1 MATKRYDEI
10 ISKMQNKYGGKKEEE
25 KSSST
30 TQQVSNQNQ
39 GNSTKTK
46 SQKIVDNANARI
58 SKMQAKYNP
67 SSQVNESYIRSFM
80 DDVKRFTESSQK
92 SYDSM
97 GYLTASSDYDSRK
110 KIADNLTERSR
121 FISKY
126 LDEHKDSLDEDTYSS
141 FKSYLKD
148 FDMASTQSM
157 YAMYQK
163 KDYFSQWE
171 TFDDYNKYVA
181 YQKDY
186 DEKSQYDLDAG
197 QKEIEALEAEL
208 QKLKKTDSAPG
219 TYVNGRPYAASQ
231 QANPTPSPYLTGNT
245 TVNSRPYAA
254 GQQAQNEVSPTAE
267 RERELE
273 KLISQKKKYLNQAK
287 HIQEGI
293 TLSGVVDNTDF
304 KASSG
309 YVSTY
314 DDSRWAKLTGKEYD
328 ETYEYINNQNGIR
341 DEIEQK
347 HRNYGA
353 DNPFDDGESR
363 FKEKGYDLLNEN
375 EIAIYNYYYAKEG
388 KEKAQEYLDN
398 IQETLNGR
406 KAAGIYEPLE
416 GKTAQ
421 ELIFGIV
428 AGLDQFES
436 GMKNLFNTED
446 DYIAQTAY
454 QIASGMVRE
463 DLADD
468 GFNFWYNF
476 KDKEWQGSVFGNSVG
491 QVAYDAITTSAN
503 MAPSILVGSV
513 LGSGFGSA
521 MMGMSAAGGAYQQ
534 ALNEGYD
541 KNQARGYSILVGA
554 SEVVMEKVLGGI
566 SAYGGN
572 ALGKTLTKNVA
583 NADTA
588 LKMIAKRLGGSMI
601 SEFSEEYLQEVLDP
615 VFQNIALGTDH
626 DVKLISAEA
635 IYSGIL
641 GALTAGIM
649 EGPTTIY
656 GEVKNYST
664 GKQLKAADISAA
676 RLAEIGKTFSAD
688 SVAYQLAGKVDENT
702 GAYALGR
709 LFNEIGATL
718 TEQNKADITKAL
730 VEKNMGEITAKKN
743 AEVLAYVVEGGQLT
757 DRDAAIIE
765 ANTALAEVAR
775 TVLIDANSTVNQRT
789 KGYNEALMALAKEK
803 ASPKTA
809 QTKAAEAGKENAP
822 ASDKVDTQKENGSE
836 GSSEVDTS
844 PSQVS
849 SITSIKNRMATIK
862 LEDGSE
868 VSVKDADLS
877 PEDGVRIETI
887 AKIDGISAADANAVL
902 GVLRVSTGASAQMDS
917 LGASEAYR
925 YGRYGLSKE
934 YMAEHGVFVNSLT
947 EAQRDTI
954 YEIGQRA
961 RQQQV
966 ASKQTEIEKSVQ
978 EAKAALENEPAEVSE
993 SRSYRAT
1000 LEDGISVLSL
1010 NESQK
1015 ASYKL
1020 ADQIAEAAKVNIRVY
1035 VSKTGEHGYYN
1046 PDTDEIYLNL
1056 NATNK
1061 SRKSMMAFTLG
1072 HELVHRAKKGSPAKY
1087 EAFANF
1093 LVEQYGKQGSSVEA
1107 MIAEELAAAKEFGI
1121 EMSYDK
1127 AFEEVVCN
1135 ACQRMLLDTDAGQKL
1150 AAFGAQNKQN
1160 KNFLDDVKRWI
1171 TEFMDK
1177 LRSIFAG
1184 VDPDS
1189 MAAKEFA
1196 KFDESVKQILADMY
1210 VDMTIDAGENLS
1222 VIQNAFG
1229 KDTQVHANENGEFT
1243 MANSEDGSKK
1253 VFNLVTWNNGGRET
1267 LEATL
1272 LREGYTEDEVNAALT
1287 IMDEKQRLVESIA
1300 NEVDGNGKMAFP
1312 EQGRINEA
1320 TLTTDLKDGHSVL
1333 SALVSNGDYPV
1344 NIDLLMVCK
1353 KRKAYQRVINRLCE
1367 TGLIQQATVDAL
1379 AIAEINKILGKYGFE
1394 TACLGCFVESR
1405 RLRIQEWA
1413 QTIVKEWNSEVK
1425 KRNPNAKAFGFGK
1438 GEATLTPD
1446 EVMKII
1452 GELESGGPK
1461 NDKGNL
1467 NLGQGSAVKRM
1478 GVLLD
1483 KVPSL
1488 QRTLSIED
1496 LITPDGLT
1504 SLRSFDSNL
1513 FSMVKSRYGSNS
1525 PKFVQEF
1532 NPYNHELA
1540 KYGKVPTQYE
1550 SLREYLYAIGGAR
1563 MQSFSDFIIENWF
1576 DYCQIVA
1583 DLAARKL
1590 PMHTYTK
1597 EIALAKLFGLTGIKI
1612 NMSLIPDVDRSLG
1625 KEFAG
1630 LTRNSKGELELIW
1643 ADKDRFK
1650 ATGGKS
1656 YMQSINF
1663 ADAIALQNDPR
1674 YSANV
1679 GTIAVGISDKHIE
1692 VMLDDARIRM
1702 IIPYH
1707 SSGMNPIFADLMGTS
1722 YYKDYTN
1729 FQNTTIKQLYNSKG
1743 QPVTLKLEKA
1753 QADNLTSGFQF
1764 NEVLQDLGDARAA
1777 AEAYKEWCADASK
1790 HTITIKGETYTA
1802 ELTPKFNDF
1811 SGHQNYYK
1819 LLEDFNTYD
1828 CITEEAARQGDVQQN
1843 YPEDFD
1849 KILKAELKAQEG
1861 HRQKQETNQAF
1872 DKAMGEIESY
1882 LKDHSKADTIYY
1894 AQQHGIKLSKKDSK
1908 LDTAEKAKLKKL
1920 QEEGA
1925 SFSLP
1930 RSEPAPTF
1938 YSHMA
1943 RVVDGVKQEKLGAAS
1958 VVSML
1963 RGRGVKAEEIKWSGI
1978 ETFLEGKKSVTKAEL
1993 QKFIAGSMLQIEE
2006 DTLNDKEIPY
2016 SQEHMD
2022 QIAKYEAERD
2032 TIAENLKSEWK
2043 RIVGTDIPIRNFG
2056 AGLESAVVNNLLL
2069 ANSEIKGN
2077 TEAGFKYKAAKA
2089 ALQRCIENSDDYYG
2103 FDNERQAFREAVRN
2117 PKDFMKSYEL
2127 TAFEK
2132 GVFRDFVKAK
2142 EEYNK
2147 VEGISTQ
2154 DQRALIAIAASAD
2167 RFNNRIVQVKTEH
2180 RTEAAKY
2187 LSKYRSYTIKG
2198 GTNYRELLF
2207 RMPGST
2213 YSNGAM
2219 NVHWERSG
2227 VLAHARMQDLNT
2239 FLGKML
2245 FIEEI
2250 QSDWHNEGYKSG
2262 YKTKEDEVKAE
2273 KKIQALEGKKA
2284 KLFDEI
2290 ETLDNAYDSFLNEYW
2305 ASDMTEAEYDRYV
2318 RSHTARINELRSEE
2332 RAIDREIN
2340 KLIDNITQ
2348 AVPDA
2353 PFRDTYHEYVLKRLI
2368 RIAAEQDYDS
2378 IGWTPAQIQVERW
2391 SEEFAEGYRIEYDQD
2406 IPKFLNKYGKKWGT
2420 KVGKTVLDSGTE
2432 IWSMAIT
2439 DEMKESVLT
2448 EGQPLYSLPRARN
2461 FSYQELTAKPDLQG
2475 KVIDSSQQVKMTAT
2489 GLVDEE
2495 WLVELIKD
2503 KCDSVRTKSPEP
2515 KYYVN
2520 VPDIERNVEITK
2532 KGIHHALI
2540 RNKLNPNGK
2549 VPDAVLVNA
2558 RAMINLPEILA
2569 NSIEVNRSQRG
2580 ANIDVPFTRVMMGV
2594 TGIENASGIDEY
2606 YAVRI
2611 MVEERANQDPIL
2623 VEANVLGKLYAV
2635 NAKKIS
2641 NPHAQVTTK
2650 GVALT
2655 TDRLFSYSVADV
2667 LNDVKTVFDN
2677 TFSTDVYQKLN
2688 TSRKA
2693 DDFSSHLLH
2702 KLPVGEDTSPR
2713 ALLANAFDTVITNP
2727 IEKNK
2732 MQEYKKNVA
2741 MLNEEEAKLR
2751 DLREQIKELSFAK
2764 GPKDTKKIRSLQ
2776 FEANQAANRINT
2788 LDKML
2793 LRFEASAPLQNVLNR
2808 EKELAY
2814 KRAEKKGKEDLAA
2827 YRERA
2832 AKTQRE
2838 LMDRWEESR
2847 KRGIDSRQRT
2857 AMRHKIK
2864 DVVNELNQYLLKGT
2878 KDRHVPIGLQKAVA
2892 EALNAVNMDTVG
2904 AEERIA
2910 KLQAE
2915 LMKAKTPEAIQEISK
2930 KIEHIREMGDR
2941 MDEKLKRLKE
2951 AYDEFINSDDP
2962 LIANSHDDA
2971 VAAHMMK
2978 LIVRVGDTPLRE
2990 MTLDQLQDVYDVYR
3004 VVLATIRNA
3013 NKSFKDNKNRDI
3025 STRASQVMAEIDSLG
3040 VKRGKKPA
3048 FMSWIEKF
3056 GWDGLKPVYAM
3067 EHIGSKGLIDAYNN
3081 VRAGEDTW
3089 AKDIVEAREFY
3100 LEKFKKY
3107 KYDSWNFEKKYK
3119 FTSTTGKDFEL
3130 TLDQIMSLY
3139 AYSKRDQAEDHLKY
3153 GGIVFDPKTEVVEK
3167 TKSGIK
3173 VKYNVANATAYNIS
3187 ADTLTEIISIL
3198 KDEQTD
3204 FVDEMQAYLS
3214 DVMGAKGNE
3223 VSLAMYDVKLFR
3235 EKHYFPLKSAHQ
3247 YMAKAKEQAQG
3258 DVKIKNSGF
3267 SKETKPHAKN
3277 PIVLSSFMDVWSS
3290 HVNEMSMYHAFVL
3303 PMEDFYR
3310 IYNYTTPSKD
3320 ESMPPEGVVPYI
3332 ENAYGSGATEYIEQ
3346 MLKDL
3351 NGGARSDSRTGF
3363 INKMMGLFKKGAVF
3377 ASLSVVVQQPSAIA
3391 RSAALVDT
3399 KYFIGP
3405 KVDHKRHKALWDEVK
3420 QYAPVAIIK
3429 EMGYFDTNMGKS
3441 TQDFIMGQEYSGF
3454 SEKMKA
3460 LVTDSDYR
3468 DEVLSKAPALADEI
3482 AWCGI
3487 WEAVKRETK
3496 DANPGM
3502 DVTSDAF
3509 LKKAG
3514 ERFTEVIV
3522 KTQVYDSVLSRSAMM
3537 RSKDTGMKMATAF
3550 MAEPTTS
3557 INMVADALLK
3567 GKRGDRKYAR
3577 TAIGAVVASQI
3588 LNSILVSFVYAARD
3602 DDEDET
3608 YWEKYIGTL
3617 SGEILDS
3624 LNPAGYIPFIK
3635 DIQSIVKGYDVE
3647 RSDMAVVSDLFKAW
3661 QNLKK
3666 DDVSVYRKVEGF
3678 AGSIAQIFG
3687 LPVKNIMRDARG
3699 IYQTVMSFM
3708 NSQEKTTKAGIGYA
3722 IKGAITGKT
3731 ATNKEQLYEAR
3742 MAGDEAH
3749 TARVEARYGDTD
3761 SADAAVRAAIKDSF
3775 MADEIDEATA
3785 LKQMVLY
3792 AGMDASEAHWLMD
3805 AWKYRKTVGSED
3817 GYSKYGRFYDAVRTG
3832 KNLKAVVKEY
3842 TDNGIKPSTLSGQ
3855 ITEEFKPEYVK
3866 MSASQ
3871 RASMKG
3877 YLVNAFTL
3885 CGMDR
3890 ENAMEKLE
3898 SWDFEAKHGF
3908 AYSER
3913 KEAYMTGM
3921 VSETEMV
3928 KILMDRGYS
3937 QEDAVAQVEVYEWE
3951 NQGYDEVTAAAVREY
3966 NEHCAADNVPKDV
3979 YLYIRDFSNNTENDV
3994 DENGKTVYYSAMK
4007 KVMAEIGAQ
4016 TGLTT
4021 AQKYAIA
4028 RSLGWSE
4035 KNIQKYKT
4043 W

>member
-1 MATKRYDEI
+1 M
-10 ISKMQNKYGGKKEEE
+10 SKADDILKKYGITPVRGSEG
-25 KSSST
+25 SSSKAAPT
-30 TQQVSNQNQ
+30 ASNQ
-39 GNSTKTK
+39 KTTGT
-46 SQKIVDNANARI
+46 SS
-58 SKMQAKYNP
+58 SKADSILAKYGITPVRGSEGGATVSLP
-67 SSQVNESYIRSFM
+67 STSGSAQNWIDSSKSYLSDAEKYLSSWRKRDDNDEEYASLMKRNSSLIAEAYNWRNQYAEDDEAVSYINEVISALSNSRGSF
-80 DDVKRFTESSQK
+80 K
-92 SYDSM
+92 
-97 GYLTASSDYDSRK
+97 
-110 KIADNLTERSR
+110 
-121 FISKY
+121 KY
-126 LDEHKDSLDEDTYSS
+126 LDY
-141 FKSYLKD
+141 YG
-148 FDMASTQSM
+148 
-157 YAMYQK
+157 
-163 KDYFSQWE
+163 QWE
-171 TFDDYNKYVA
+171 TEDDYNKYVA
-181 YQKDY
+181 YQKDR
-186 DEKSQYDLDAG
+186 DEKSKYDLDAG

-208 QKLKKTDSAPG
+208 KELKKPAASK
-219 TYVNGRPYAASQ
+219 TYANDRPYAVGQTSPASGYTTGSTM
-231 QANPTPSPYLTGNT
+231 AND
-245 TVNSRPYAA
+245 RPYAA
-254 GQQAQNEVSPTAE
+254 GQQAQVQREVDPNDA
-267 RERELE
+267 RIRELE
-273 KLISQKKKYLNQAK
+273 KQISQKKQYLNQAK

-304 KASSG
+304 KANSG
-309 YVSTY
+309 YVSTEA
-314 DDSRWAKLTGKEYD
+314 DGKWDKMTSQYGMGYED
-328 ETYEYINNQNGIR
+328 LTYEYINNLNGIR
-341 DEIEQK
+341 DEIERK
-347 HRNYGA
+347 HKIYSSSGG
-353 DNPFDDGESR
+353 DST
-363 FKEKGYDLLNEN
+363 FKQNGYDLLNEN

-388 KEKAQEYLDN
+388 KEAAEKYLNN
-398 IQETLNGR
+398 IQETLNIR
-406 KAAGIYEPLE
+406 KATGMFETME

-421 ELIFGIV
+421 ELLFGIA
-428 AGLDQFES
+428 AGFDQFES
-436 GMKNLFNTED
+436 GMKNLVNFKD

-463 DLADD
+463 DLADNGAKLPD
-468 GFNFWYNF
+468 WMG
-476 KDKEWQGSVFGNSVG
+476 GASLG
-491 QVAYDAITTSAN
+491 QVAYDTITTSAN
-503 MAPSILVGSV
+503 MAPSILVG
-513 LGSGFGSA
+513 LLNPTAGSL
-521 MMGMSAAGGAYQQ
+521 MMGASAAGGAYQQ
-534 ALNEGYD
+534 ALHEGFD
-541 KNQARGYSILVGA
+541 KDQARGYSILVGA
-554 SEVVMEKVLGGI
+554 SEVVMEKLLGGI
-566 SAYGGN
+566 SAFGGN
-572 ALGKTLTKNVA
+572 ALGKNLTKNVA

-588 LKMIAKRLGGSMI
+588 LKMVAKRLGGSMI
-601 SEFSEEYLQEVLDP
+601 SEFTEEYLQEVLDP
-615 VFQNIALGTDH
+615 WFQNMALGTDKE
-626 DVKLISAEA
+626 VKLFSAEA
-635 IYSGIL
+635 LYSGIL

-656 GEVKNYST
+656 GEAKNYST

-718 TEQNKADITKAL
+718 TDQNKSDIANAL
-730 VEKNMGEITAKKN
+730 VEKNFDEITAKKN
-743 AEVLAYVVEGGQLT
+743 AEILAYVVEGGQLT
-757 DRDAAIIE
+757 DRQAAIIE

-803 ASPKTA
+803 ASPNA
-809 QTKAAEAGKENAP
+809 AEANVAEAGKENAP
-822 ASDKVDTQKENGSE
+822 ASDKVDAQKESGSE

-844 PSQVS
+844 PSHVS
-849 SITSIKNRMATIK
+849 SITSIKNRTATIK

-887 AKIDGISAADANAVL
+887 AKIDGISAADANAIL
-902 GVLRVSTGASAQMDS
+902 GTLRVSTGASAQMDS

-978 EAKAALENEPAEVSE
+978 EAKAALENEPTEVSE

-1000 LEDGISVLSL
+1000 LEDGISALSL

-1035 VSKTGEHGYYN
+1035 VGKTGEHGYYN
-1046 PDTDEIYLNL
+1046 PKTDEIYLNL

-1093 LVEQYGKQGSSVEA
+1093 LVEQYGKQGSSVDA

-1160 KNFLDDVKRWI
+1160 KSFLDDVKRWI

-1229 KDTQVHANENGEFT
+1229 KDTQVHANEHGEFT

-1300 NEVDGNGKMAFP
+1300 NEVDGNGRMAFP
-1312 EQGRINEA
+1312 EQGGINEA

-1413 QTIVKEWNSEVK
+1413 QTICSEWNSEVK

-1452 GELESGGPK
+1452 GELESGGEK

-1496 LITPDGLT
+1496 LVTPDGLT

-1630 LTRNSKGELELIW
+1630 LTRNAKGELELIW

-1729 FQNTTIKQLYNSKG
+1729 FQNTTIKQIYNSKG
-1743 QPVTLKLEKA
+1743 QKVTLKLDKT
-1753 QADNLTSGFQF
+1753 QAGNLTGGFQF

-1777 AEAYKEWCADASK
+1777 AEAYKEWCADSSK

-1828 CITEEAARQGDVQQN
+1828 CISEEAARQGDVQQI

-1849 KILKAELKAQEG
+1849 KILTDELKAQEK
-1861 HRQKQETNQAF
+1861 HRQKQEESQAF

-1882 LKDHSKADTIYY
+1882 LKNHSKADTVYY
-1894 AQQHGIKLSKKDSK
+1894 ANQHGIKLGAKDKK
-1908 LDTAEKAKLKKL
+1908 LNATEKEKLKKL
-1920 QEEGA
+1920 QAEGV
-1925 SFSLP
+1925 SFKLP
-1930 RSEPAPTF
+1930 HNDTSSYQEPAYHDWQVEAALYDALGHSDKGQDNLILVGNMPRFITEKIGIEGDFYIYRNHAYENMVSAEQARQDKRFSAKSHYHDLGIEKMTDAIMALENPIMTIATKSKDGNPAVIMLLPVEGKNKAPLYAVLSF
-1938 YSHMA
+1938 YSSK
-1943 RVVDGVKQEKLGAAS
+1943 DING
-1958 VVSML
+1958 
-1963 RGRGVKAEEIKWSGI
+1963 
-1978 ETFLEGKKSVTKAEL
+1978 
-1993 QKFIAGSMLQIEE
+1993 
-2006 DTLNDKEIPY
+2006 DY
-2016 SQEHMD
+2016 SRKPH
-2022 QIAKYEAERD
+2022 IVL
-2032 TIAENLKSEWK
+2032 TIAERNPVEQGGRVGLSDVINTAVKDGRVISFNEKMRDYLTVNTKATSLGIISGQSLMDNLARFRK
-2043 RIVGTDIPIRNFG
+2043 
-2056 AGLESAVVNNLLL
+2056 
-2069 ANSEIKGN
+2069 EIK
-2077 TEAGFKYKAAKA
+2077 Y
-2089 ALQRCIENSDDYYG
+2089 
-2103 FDNERQAFREAVRN
+2103 FREKN
-2117 PKDFMKSYEL
+2117 
-2127 TAFEK
+2127 
-2132 GVFRDFVKAK
+2132 
-2142 EEYNK
+2142 
-2147 VEGISTQ
+2147 
-2154 DQRALIAIAASAD
+2154 
-2167 RFNNRIVQVKTEH
+2167 
-2180 RTEAAKY
+2180 
-2187 LSKYRSYTIKG
+2187 
-2198 GTNYRELLF
+2198 
-2207 RMPGST
+2207 
-2213 YSNGAM
+2213 
-2219 NVHWERSG
+2219 
-2227 VLAHARMQDLNT
+2227 
-2239 FLGKML
+2239 
-2245 FIEEI
+2245 
-2250 QSDWHNEGYKSG
+2250 
-2262 YKTKEDEVKAE
+2262 
-2273 KKIQALEGKKA
+2273 
-2284 KLFDEI
+2284 
-2290 ETLDNAYDSFLNEYW
+2290 
-2305 ASDMTEAEYDRYV
+2305 
-2318 RSHTARINELRSEE
+2318 
-2332 RAIDREIN
+2332 
-2340 KLIDNITQ
+2340 
-2348 AVPDA
+2348 
-2353 PFRDTYHEYVLKRLI
+2353 
-2368 RIAAEQDYDS
+2368 
-2378 IGWTPAQIQVERW
+2378 
-2391 SEEFAEGYRIEYDQD
+2391 
-2406 IPKFLNKYGKKWGT
+2406 
-2420 KVGKTVLDSGTE
+2420 
-2432 IWSMAIT
+2432 
-2439 DEMKESVLT
+2439 
-2448 EGQPLYSLPRARN
+2448 
-2461 FSYQELTAKPDLQG
+2461 
-2475 KVIDSSQQVKMTAT
+2475 
-2489 GLVDEE
+2489 
-2495 WLVELIKD
+2495 
-2503 KCDSVRTKSPEP
+2503 
-2515 KYYVN
+2515 
-2520 VPDIERNVEITK
+2520 
-2532 KGIHHALI
+2532 
-2540 RNKLNPNGK
+2540 
-2549 VPDAVLVNA
+2549 
-2558 RAMINLPEILA
+2558 
-2569 NSIEVNRSQRG
+2569 
-2580 ANIDVPFTRVMMGV
+2580 NID
-2594 TGIENASGIDEY
+2594 Y
-2606 YAVRI
+2606 
-2611 MVEERANQDPIL
+2611 
-2623 VEANVLGKLYAV
+2623 
-2635 NAKKIS
+2635 
-2641 NPHAQVTTK
+2641 
-2650 GVALT
+2650 
-2655 TDRLFSYSVADV
+2655 
-2667 LNDVKTVFDN
+2667 
-2677 TFSTDVYQKLN
+2677 
-2688 TSRKA
+2688 
-2693 DDFSSHLLH
+2693 

-2732 MQEYKKNVA
+2732 LQEYKKNVA
-2741 MLNEEEAKLR
+2741 MLNEEEVKLR
-2751 DLREQIKELSFAK
+2751 DLREQIKDLSFAK

-2814 KRAEKKGKEDLAA
+2814 KRADKKRKDDLAA

-2838 LMDRWEESR
+2838 LLDRWEESR
-2847 KRGIDSRQRT
+2847 KRGIEGRQKT

-2864 DVVNELNQYLLKGT
+2864 DVVNDLNQYLLKGT

-2910 KLQAE
+2910 KLNAE

-2941 MDEKLKRLKE
+2941 MDEKLKRLKT

-2971 VAAHMMK
+2971 VSAHMMK

-2990 MTLDQLQDVYDVYR
+2990 MTLDQLQDVYDVYK

-3013 NKSFKDNKNRDI
+3013 NKSFKDNKNREI
-3025 STRASQVMAEIDSLG
+3025 STRANQVMAEIDDLG
-3040 VKRGKKPA
+3040 VKRGKRPV
-3048 FMSWIEKF
+3048 FMNWIEKF

-3067 EHIGSKGLIDAYNN
+3067 EHIGSQGLIDAYNN

-3089 AKDIVEAREFY
+3089 AKDIVEAREYY
-3100 LEKFKKY
+3100 LEKFRKY
-3107 KYDSWNFEKKYK
+3107 KYDSWDFEKKHK
-3119 FTSTTGKDFEL
+3119 FTSTTEMNFEL

-3139 AYSKRDQAEDHLKY
+3139 AYSKRDQAADHLKY
-3153 GGIVFDPKTEVVEK
+3153 GGIVFDPKREVVEN

-3173 VKYNVANATAYNIS
+3173 VKYNVADATAYNIS
-3187 ADTLTEIISIL
+3187 EETLADIIGTLTEDQ
-3198 KDEQTD
+3198 KG
-3204 FVDEMQAYLS
+3204 FVDEMQTYLS

-3223 VSLAMYDVKLFR
+3223 VSLTMYDVKLFR

-3247 YMAKAKEQAQG
+3247 YMAKAKEQAEG
-3258 DVKIKNSGF
+3258 KVKIKNSGF

-3303 PMEDFYR
+3303 PMEDFDR
-3310 IYNYTTPSKD
+3310 IYHYTTPSND
-3320 ESMPPEGVVPYI
+3320 VTLPAEGVVPYI

-3391 RSAALVDT
+3391 RAAALVDT

-3405 KVDHKRHKALWDEVK
+3405 KVDQKRHKALWDEVK

-3454 SEKMKA
+3454 SDKMKA
-3460 LVTDSDYR
+3460 LVIDSNYR

-3496 DANPGM
+3496 ANNPGM
-3502 DVTSDAF
+3502 DVTSEEF
-3509 LKKAG
+3509 LNKVG

-3522 KTQVYDSVLSRSAMM
+3522 KTQVYDSVLSRSALM
-3537 RSKDTGMKMATAF
+3537 RSKDTGLKMATAF

-3567 GKRGDRKYAR
+3567 GKRGNRKYCR
-3577 TAIGAVVASQI
+3577 TAIGAVIASQI
-3588 LNSILVSFVYAARD
+3588 LNSILVSFVYAGRD

-3608 YWEKYIGTL
+3608 YAEKYIGTL
-3617 SGEILDS
+3617 SGEVLDS

-3635 DIQSIVKGYDVE
+3635 DIVSIVQGYDVE
-3647 RSDMAVVSDLFKAW
+3647 RSDMAVVSDLWKAW
-3661 QNLKK
+3661 QNLSK

-3699 IYQTVMSFM
+3699 IYQTVMSFV

-3722 IKGAITGKT
+3722 VKGAITGKT

-3742 MAGDEAH
+3742 MAGDKEHA
-3749 TARVEARYGDTD
+3749 TRVEARYGDTD

-3785 LKQMVLY
+3785 LKRMVLY
-3792 AGMDASEAHWLMD
+3792 AGMDASEAHWTMD
-3805 AWKYRKTVGSED
+3805 DWKYRKAVGSDD

-3855 ITEEFKPEYVK
+3855 ITEKFKPEYVK
-3866 MSASQ
+3866 MPASQ

-3877 YLVNAFTL
+3877 YLVNAYAL
-3885 CGMDR
+3885 CGIER
-3890 ENAMEKLE
+3890 EDAMENIAV
-3898 SWDFEAKHGF
+3898 WDWEA
-3908 AYSER
+3908 
-3913 KEAYMTGM
+3913 
-3921 VSETEMV
+3921 
-3928 KILMDRGYS
+3928 
-3937 QEDAVAQVEVYEWE
+3937 
-3951 NQGYDEVTAAAVREY
+3951 QGYDGATAAAVRNY
-3966 NEHCAADNVPKDV
+3966 NEHCAADNVPKDI
-3979 YLYIRDFSNNTENDV
+3979 YLYIRKFSNNTDNDV
-3994 DENGKTVYYSAMK
+3994 DENGKSINYSAMK
-4007 KVMAEIGAQ
+4007 KIMAEIDAQ
-4016 TGLTT
+4016 RLT
-4021 AQKYAIA
+4021 AEQKTAIA
-4028 RSLGWSE
+4028 RSLGWVE

>member
-1 MATKRYDEI
+1 MAKSDDILKKYGITQVRGSEGSPAAPKTSTPKETGVSKADNILAKYGINQVRRSNSGSAQNWYDE
-10 ISKMQNKYGGKKEEE
+10 
-25 KSSST
+25 SST
-30 TQQVSNQNQ
+30 LL
-39 GNSTKTK
+39 
-46 SQKIVDNANARI
+46 SQAQKYFSDWH
-58 SKMQAKYNP
+58 SKDDEGYRRLQD
-67 SSQVNESYIRSFM
+67 QIDSYI
-80 DDVKRFTESSQK
+80 SQGDYWYK
-92 SYDSM
+92 QHGQDKD
-97 GYLTASSDYDSRK
+97 ASSAISDVLRALNSASSNTGKLRDY
-110 KIADNLTERSR
+110 
-121 FISKY
+121 Y
-126 LDEHKDSLDEDTYSS
+126 G
-141 FKSYLKD
+141 
-148 FDMASTQSM
+148 
-157 YAMYQK
+157 
-163 KDYFSQWE
+163 QWE
-171 TFDDYNKYVA
+171 TADDYSSYLDW
-181 YQKDY
+181 QKDY
-186 DEKSQYDLDAG
+186 DEKSKYDTAAG
-197 QKEIEALEAEL
+197 QKEIDALEEEL
-208 QKLKKTDSAPG
+208 SKLRREKATTGPYRAVENSYLGSPNAAAQQKEP
-219 TYVNGRPYAASQ
+219 TYTAVNTAVNGRPYAAGL
-231 QANPTPSPYLTGNT
+231 QA
-245 TVNSRPYAA
+245 
-254 GQQAQNEVSPTAE
+254 QQAQREVDPTDL
-267 RERELE
+267 RISELE
-273 KLISQKKKYLNQAK
+273 KQIAQKKQYLNQSK

-293 TLSGVVDNTDF
+293 ALASAAQNADF
-304 KASSG
+304 KQYNG
-309 YVSTY
+309 YVSTQE
-314 DDSRWAKLTGKEYD
+314 DGGWNKLTSQYGMGYED
-328 ETYEYINNQNGIR
+328 LTYEYINNQNGIR
-341 DEIEQK
+341 DEINQK
-347 HRNYGA
+347 HRIYSSSG
-353 DNPFDDGESR
+353 GESI
-363 FKEKGYDLLNEN
+363 FQKNGYDHMNAN
-375 EIAIYNYYYAKEG
+375 EIAIYNYYYAKDG
-388 KEKAQEYLDN
+388 KEAAEKYLNN
-398 IQETLNGR
+398 IQETLNQR
-406 KAAGIYEPLE
+406 KATGIFEDIE
-416 GKTAQ
+416 GETAQ
-421 ELIFGIV
+421 ELLFGIA
-428 AGLDQFES
+428 AGFDQFAS
-436 GMKNLFNTED
+436 GMKNLVNTKD

-468 GFNFWYNF
+468 GFKLPDWM
-476 KDKEWQGSVFGNSVG
+476 GGASIG
-491 QVAYDAITTSAN
+491 QVGYDVITTSAN
-503 MAPSILVGSV
+503 MAPSILTSTAIGFLNPTAGAAVGNA
-513 LGSGFGSA
+513 L
-521 MMGMSAAGGAYQQ
+521 MGASAAGNAYQQ
-534 ALNEGYD
+534 ALNEGFD
-541 KNQARGYSILVGA
+541 KDQARGYSILVGA
-554 SEVVMEKVLGGI
+554 SEMVMEKALGGI
-566 SAYGGN
+566 SALGGN
-572 ALGKTLTKNVA
+572 ALGKYFTKNVA
-583 NADTA
+583 NADNA
-588 LKMIAKRLGGSMI
+588 LKMIAKRLGAGMI

-615 VFQNIALGTDH
+615 FFQNLMLGTDH
-626 DVKLISAEA
+626 EVKLISSEA
-635 IYSGIL
+635 LYAGIL
-641 GALTAGIM
+641 GALSAGIM
-649 EGPTTIY
+649 EGPAAVGT
-656 GEVKNYST
+656 EVKTYST
-664 GKQLKAADISAA
+664 GKQLKKEGITAT
-676 RLAEIGKTFSAD
+676 RLAEIGNTFAAD
-688 SVAYQLAGKVDENT
+688 TVAYQLAGKVDENT
-702 GAYALGR
+702 GAYTMGR

-718 TEQNKADITKAL
+718 TEQNVSEITNAL
-730 VEKNMGEITAKKN
+730 VEKGMGEIAAKKN
-743 AEVLAYVVEGGQLT
+743 AELLAYVVEGGQLT
-757 DRDAAIIE
+757 DRQAAIIE
-765 ANTALAEVAR
+765 ANNVLAEVAR
-775 TVLIDANSTVNQRT
+775 TTIIDANSTVNQRT

-803 ASPKTA
+803 ASPNTA

-822 ASDKVDTQKENGSE
+822 VSDKVDAQKENGSE

-849 SITSIKNRMATIK
+849 SITSIKNRTATIK

-887 AKIDGISAADANAVL
+887 AKIDGISTADANAVL
-902 GVLRVSTGASAQMDS
+902 GILRAATGASAQMDS
-917 LGASEAYR
+917 LGATEAYR
-925 YGRYGLSKE
+925 YGFYGFSQEHMTK
-934 YMAEHGVFVNSLT
+934 HGVFASSLT
-947 EAQRDTI
+947 EAQRKAI

-966 ASKQTEIEKSVQ
+966 ASKQSEIEKSVQ
-978 EAKAALENEPAEVSE
+978 EAKAALENESAEGTE
-993 SRSYRAT
+993 SRSYRAV
-1000 LEDGISVLSL
+1000 LEDGISALSL

-1035 VSKTGEHGYYN
+1035 VGKTGEHGYYN
-1046 PDTDEIYLNL
+1046 PKTDEIYLNL

-1093 LVEQYGKQGSSVEA
+1093 LVEQYGKKGSSVET
-1107 MIAEELAAAKEFGI
+1107 MIAEELAAAKEFDI
-1121 EMSYDK
+1121 EMTYEK

-1150 AAFGAQNKQN
+1150 AEFGAQNKQN
-1160 KNFLDDVKRWI
+1160 KSFLDDVKRWI

-1196 KFDESVKQILADMY
+1196 KFDENVKQILADMY

-1229 KDTQVHANENGEFT
+1229 KGTEVHANEHGEFT
-1243 MANSEDGSKK
+1243 MANSEDGSQK

-1272 LREGYTEDEVNAALT
+1272 LREGYTEDEVKAALT

-1300 NEVDGNGKMAFP
+1300 NEVDGNGRLAFP

-1367 TGLIQQATVDAL
+1367 TGMIQQATVDAL

-1461 NDKGNL
+1461 NEKGNL

-1496 LITPDGLT
+1496 LVTPDGLT

-1540 KYGKVPTQYE
+1540 QYGKVPTQYE

-1563 MQSFSDFIIENWF
+1563 MQSFSDFIVENWF

-1612 NMSLIPDVDRSLG
+1612 NMSLIPDVDRSLS

-1630 LTRNSKGELELIW
+1630 LTRNAKGEMELIW

-1729 FQNTTIKQLYNSKG
+1729 FQNTTIKQIYNSKG
-1743 QPVTLKLEKA
+1743 QKVDLKLDKT
-1753 QADNLTSGFQF
+1753 QAANLTGGFQF

-1811 SGHQNYYK
+1811 SSHQNYYK

-1828 CITEEAARQGDVQQN
+1828 CISEEAARQGDVQQI
-1843 YPEDFD
+1843 YPENFD
-1849 KILKAELKAQEG
+1849 EILKDELKAQEK
-1861 HRQKQETNQAF
+1861 HRQKQEANKAF

-1882 LKDHSKADTIYY
+1882 LKNHSKADTVYY
-1894 AQQHGIKLSKKDSK
+1894 ANQHGIKLGAKDKK
-1908 LDTAEKAKLKKL
+1908 LNAAEKEKLKKL
-1920 QEEGA
+1920 QAEGVSFKLPKKEEKKITM
-1925 SFSLP
+1925 SMTD
-1930 RSEPAPTF
+1930 SERTEILKDKVITAEVYEGQADKSIEATKGDLKSHRDKLVKSALLKIGEEF
-1938 YSHMA
+1938 GVFTDYSIA
-1943 RVVDGVKQEKLGAAS
+1943 DVDVDIRLSKGNLKES
-1958 VVSML
+1958 IS
-1963 RGRGVKAEEIKWSGI
+1963 
-1978 ETFLEGKKSVTKAEL
+1978 
-1993 QKFIAGSMLQIEE
+1993 
-2006 DTLNDKEIPY
+2006 KEINPI
-2016 SQEHMD
+2016 
-2022 QIAKYEAERD
+2022 QIAKLLPTLKTAVENAVGIECHANRYFYDNDTVMFENLIGGYIEGDYFVPVRFGLKHSVTGRATLYLIVDQQKIENKKIKAEVAKATAITKDRPNTSRSAFNISVASIVPFVNGKDLLRYLPDNMLTPNQRKEKWEA
-2032 TIAENLKSEWK
+2032 IAETIEYTNNKND
-2043 RIVGTDIPIRNFG
+2043 RHYTDYIRSGNI
-2056 AGLESAVVNNLLL
+2056 SAAKQMVRQ
-2069 ANSEIKGN
+2069 
-2077 TEAGFKYKAAKA
+2077 AAKA
-2089 ALQRCIENSDDYYG
+2089 AGYATNAFHQTGAVFTEFSTDNPVAGKNDSETPNGIFFKTNDHDIGLGGGIQMAVYLKADNMLHFADRKEANAWYCENVPGYDALQ
-2103 FDNERQAFREAVRN
+2103 Q
-2117 PKDFMKSYEL
+2117 EL
-2127 TAFEK
+2127 DKALKPYLDQIDAITEQEWDETKTDEEIDALFEEEDR
-2132 GVFRDFVKAK
+2132 VIKAMG
-2142 EEYNK
+2142 K
-2147 VEGISTQ
+2147 VEDSY
-2154 DQRALIAIAASAD
+2154 RAKL
-2167 RFNNRIVQVKTEH
+2167 
-2180 RTEAAKY
+2180 
-2187 LSKYRSYTIKG
+2187 
-2198 GTNYRELLF
+2198 RELLDK
-2207 RMPGST
+2207 
-2213 YSNGAM
+2213 Y
-2219 NVHWERSG
+2219 
-2227 VLAHARMQDLNT
+2227 
-2239 FLGKML
+2239 FLTG
-2245 FIEEI
+2245 
-2250 QSDWHNEGYKSG
+2250 KSG
-2262 YKTKEDEVKAE
+2262 YDGIELDYDGHRWVNGKREDVHTYIVFSPEQAKSADVITYDENGDIIPISQRFDSE
-2273 KKIQALEGKKA
+2273 KKDI
-2284 KLFDEI
+2284 
-2290 ETLDNAYDSFLNEYW
+2290 
-2305 ASDMTEAEYDRYV
+2305 RY
-2318 RSHTARINELRSEE
+2318 
-2332 RAIDREIN
+2332 
-2340 KLIDNITQ
+2340 
-2348 AVPDA
+2348 
-2353 PFRDTYHEYVLKRLI
+2353 
-2368 RIAAEQDYDS
+2368 
-2378 IGWTPAQIQVERW
+2378 
-2391 SEEFAEGYRIEYDQD
+2391 
-2406 IPKFLNKYGKKWGT
+2406 
-2420 KVGKTVLDSGTE
+2420 
-2432 IWSMAIT
+2432 
-2439 DEMKESVLT
+2439 
-2448 EGQPLYSLPRARN
+2448 
-2461 FSYQELTAKPDLQG
+2461 
-2475 KVIDSSQQVKMTAT
+2475 
-2489 GLVDEE
+2489 
-2495 WLVELIKD
+2495 
-2503 KCDSVRTKSPEP
+2503 
-2515 KYYVN
+2515 
-2520 VPDIERNVEITK
+2520 
-2532 KGIHHALI
+2532 
-2540 RNKLNPNGK
+2540 
-2549 VPDAVLVNA
+2549 
-2558 RAMINLPEILA
+2558 
-2569 NSIEVNRSQRG
+2569 
-2580 ANIDVPFTRVMMGV
+2580 
-2594 TGIENASGIDEY
+2594 
-2606 YAVRI
+2606 
-2611 MVEERANQDPIL
+2611 
-2623 VEANVLGKLYAV
+2623 
-2635 NAKKIS
+2635 
-2641 NPHAQVTTK
+2641 
-2650 GVALT
+2650 
-2655 TDRLFSYSVADV
+2655 
-2667 LNDVKTVFDN
+2667 
-2677 TFSTDVYQKLN
+2677 
-2688 TSRKA
+2688 
-2693 DDFSSHLLH
+2693 

-2713 ALLANAFDTVITNP
+2713 ALLANAFEGVAQND
-2727 IEKNK
+2727 IERNRL
-2732 MQEYKKNVA
+2732 QEYRSKID
-2741 MLNEEEAKLR
+2741 LIESEERKLR
-2751 DLREQIKELSFAK
+2751 ELREQIKDLSFAK

-2788 LDKML
+2788 YDKQL
-2793 LRFEASAPLQNVLNR
+2793 LRLEASAPLQNVLNR
-2808 EKELAY
+2808 EKEQAR
-2814 KRAEKKGKEDLAA
+2814 KRAEKKGKEALEA

-2838 LMDRWEESR
+2838 LLDKWQESR
-2847 KRGIDSRQRT
+2847 KRGIDSRNRT

-2864 DVVNELNQYLLKGT
+2864 DIVNELNQYLLKGT

-2915 LMKAKTPEAIQEISK
+2915 LMKAKSPEEIQDISK

-2941 MDEKLKRLKE
+2941 LDEKLKRLKT
-2951 AYDEFINSDDP
+2951 AYDELINSDDP

-2971 VAAHMMK
+2971 VSAHMMK

-2990 MTLDQLQDVYDVYR
+2990 MTIDQLQDVYDVYK

-3013 NKSFKDNKNRDI
+3013 NKSFKDNKNKDI
-3025 STRASQVMAEIDSLG
+3025 STRANQVMAEIDSLG
-3040 VKRGKKPA
+3040 IKRGKRPV

-3067 EHIGSKGLIDAYNN
+3067 EHIGSQGLIDAYNN

-3089 AKDIVEAREFY
+3089 AQDVVEAREYY

-3107 KYDSWNFEKKYK
+3107 KYDSWDFEKKHK
-3119 FTSTTGKDFEL
+3119 FTSTTEKNFEL

-3139 AYSKRDQAEDHLKY
+3139 AYSKRDQAADHLKY

-3187 ADTLTEIISIL
+3187 EETLADIIGTLTDDQ
-3198 KDEQTD
+3198 KG
-3204 FVDEMQAYLS
+3204 FVDEMQTYLS

-3320 ESMPPEGVVPYI
+3320 ENLPTEGVNASI

-3377 ASLSVVVQQPSAIA
+3377 ASMSVVVQQPSAIA
-3391 RSAALVDT
+3391 RAAAIVDT

-3405 KVDHKRHKALWDEVK
+3405 KVDQKRHEELWAEVK

-3460 LVTDSDYR
+3460 LVTDSNYR

-3496 DANPGM
+3496 DKNPGM
-3502 DVTSDAF
+3502 DVTSEEF
-3509 LKKAG
+3509 LKRVG

-3567 GKRGDRKYAR
+3567 GKRNGVDGRRYCRK
-3577 TAIGAVVASQI
+3577 AIGAVIASQI
-3588 LNSILVSFVYAARD
+3588 FNAILVSFVYAGRD

-3617 SGEILDS
+3617 TGEILDG

-3635 DIQSIVKGYDVE
+3635 DIVSIVQGYDVE
-3647 RSDMAVVSDLFKAW
+3647 RSDMAVVSDLWNAW
-3661 QNLKK
+3661 QSLSNDK
-3666 DDVSVYRKVEGF
+3666 VSAYRKVEGF

-3687 LPVKNIMRDARG
+3687 LPVKNIMRDVRG
-3699 IYQTVMSFM
+3699 IYQTVMSFA
-3708 NSQEKTTKAGIGYA
+3708 NGQQTTKAGIA
-3722 IKGAITGKT
+3722 NAVKGAITGKT
-3731 ATNKEQLYEAR
+3731 ESDQKQLYDAIISGDQAQISRVKSRFKDASAVSSAIRKALRENDPRIHEAAIAWNANDLDEYMR
-3742 MAGDEAH
+3742 IAKQIIAEKHFVQDDVVMAIRAEASALAPDDGETSTSKAKGLFTTEKFAEAISQGDQATAYAIKTDIIQTAQKNGKTAEEAEKSFESDAKSELKELFMAGTINEN
-3749 TARVEARYGDTD
+3749 RVR
-3761 SADAAVRAAIKDSF
+3761 SALVTF
-3775 MADEIDEATA
+3775 
-3785 LKQMVLY
+3785 
-3792 AGMDASEAHWLMD
+3792 AGMEDEEADLQ
-3805 AWKYRKTVGSED
+3805 V
-3817 GYSKYGRFYDAVRTG
+3817 
-3832 KNLKAVVKEY
+3832 
-3842 TDNGIKPSTLSGQ
+3842 Q
-3855 ITEEFKPEYVK
+3855 
-3866 MSASQ
+3866 
-3871 RASMKG
+3871 
-3877 YLVNAFTL
+3877 
-3885 CGMDR
+3885 
-3890 ENAMEKLE
+3890 
-3898 SWDFEAKHGF
+3898 
-3908 AYSER
+3908 AYSWER
-3913 KEAYMTGM
+3913 
-3921 VSETEMV
+3921 
-3928 KILMDRGYS
+3928 
-3937 QEDAVAQVEVYEWE
+3937 
-3951 NQGYDEVTAAAVREY
+3951 QGFVGATMAAVREY
-3966 NEHCAADNVPKDV
+3966 NENCAALNVPKDV
-3979 YLYIRDFSNNTENDV
+3979 YMHIRKFSNNTENDV
-3994 DENGKTVYYSAMK
+3994 DENGKSINYSAMK
-4007 KVMAEIGAQ
+4007 KVMAEIDAQ
-4016 TGLTT
+4016 RITA
-4021 AQKYAIA
+4021 AQKTAIA

>member
-1 MATKRYDEI
+1 M
-10 ISKMQNKYGGKKEEE
+10 SKADDILKKYGITQVKGSGGSASSSTSNTSTQNARSTGSTKADGILAKYGVTQVRVDE
-25 KSSST
+25 KSSTGSA
-30 TQQVSNQNQ
+30 QNWIDSSKSYLSDAEKYLSSWRKRNDKDEEYASLMKRNSSLIAEAYNWRNQYA
-39 GNSTKTK
+39 GDDEA
-46 SQKIVDNANARI
+46 V
-58 SKMQAKYNP
+58 
-67 SSQVNESYIRSFM
+67 SYINEVISALSNSRGSF
-80 DDVKRFTESSQK
+80 K
-92 SYDSM
+92 
-97 GYLTASSDYDSRK
+97 
-110 KIADNLTERSR
+110 
-121 FISKY
+121 KY
-126 LDEHKDSLDEDTYSS
+126 LDYYD
-141 FKSYLKD
+141 
-148 FDMASTQSM
+148 
-157 YAMYQK
+157 
-163 KDYFSQWE
+163 QWE
-171 TFDDYNKYVA
+171 
-181 YQKDY
+181 
-186 DEKSQYDLDAG
+186 
-197 QKEIEALEAEL
+197 
-208 QKLKKTDSAPG
+208 
-219 TYVNGRPYAASQ
+219 
-231 QANPTPSPYLTGNT
+231 
-245 TVNSRPYAA
+245 
-254 GQQAQNEVSPTAE
+254 
-267 RERELE
+267 
-273 KLISQKKKYLNQAK
+273 
-287 HIQEGI
+287 
-293 TLSGVVDNTDF
+293 
-304 KASSG
+304 
-309 YVSTY
+309 
-314 DDSRWAKLTGKEYD
+314 
-328 ETYEYINNQNGIR
+328 
-341 DEIEQK
+341 
-347 HRNYGA
+347 
-353 DNPFDDGESR
+353 
-363 FKEKGYDLLNEN
+363 
-375 EIAIYNYYYAKEG
+375 
-388 KEKAQEYLDN
+388 
-398 IQETLNGR
+398 
-406 KAAGIYEPLE
+406 
-416 GKTAQ
+416 
-421 ELIFGIV
+421 
-428 AGLDQFES
+428 
-436 GMKNLFNTED
+436 TED
-446 DYIAQTAY
+446 DYKKALQYSTPEGRQDQYDQNKKRLEELKLQRNSLHYQPGMNPYANNIGPNTMPIYGSGYGAAKEDLKSKATELEKEIAALEKEIRFYEHGETDEDGFYYGFKTADDYGKRLQDSKFVSASKNRTYHNADRAELDAYDVSQSEGSTAISNGGYFDDEGNIRNAKGEIVQYASAPEVQDKLGLFLSASQKDIEEAYNILSASNGNYETTWADIMQEGDTKRWKYLKDDELQIYYGLLRLEGQEAAYRYLDAMEVELGRREMKETYTAIEESSGLEQIMLNAASVPMNMLGGIAATVDNASRLLQGKELNPYSRAQSLSSAGNYIRYNTAQEIDEATGGLAIPGLDFSFGDAYQAGMSMVDSLVGAKIGGTAY
-454 QIASGMVRE
+454 QAVMSMGAASTEAAR
-463 DLADD
+463 L
-468 GFNFWYNF
+468 YS
-476 KDKEWQGSVFGNSVG
+476 QGASTE
-491 QVAYDAITTSAN
+491 QI
-503 MAPSILVGSV
+503 V
-513 LGSGFGSA
+513 LGSV
-521 MMGMSAAGGAYQQ
+521 AAGA
-534 ALNEGYD
+534 AEWVFE
-541 KNQARGYSILVGA
+541 KYSIENLINLKAPESKLKWVKNALIQGGIEM
-554 SEVVMEKVLGGI
+554 SEEAATELANIITNGLIMQSESDWAKLLEENGGDYGKAIKAMAIQIANAGLGGFLSGLGSGAI
-566 SAYGGN
+566 QQGMQYG
-572 ALGKTLTKNVA
+572 AQQKA
-583 NADTA
+583 NAE
-588 LKMIAKRLGGSMI
+588 MGQYI
-601 SEFSEEYLQEVLDP
+601 S
-615 VFQNIALGTDH
+615 G
-626 DVKLISAEA
+626 
-635 IYSGIL
+635 
-641 GALTAGIM
+641 
-649 EGPTTIY
+649 
-656 GEVKNYST
+656 
-664 GKQLKAADISAA
+664 
-676 RLAEIGKTFSAD
+676 
-688 SVAYQLAGKVDENT
+688 
-702 GAYALGR
+702 
-709 LFNEIGATL
+709 
-718 TEQNKADITKAL
+718 
-730 VEKNMGEITAKKN
+730 
-743 AEVLAYVVEGGQLT
+743 
-757 DRDAAIIE
+757 
-765 ANTALAEVAR
+765 
-775 TVLIDANSTVNQRT
+775 ANSTD
-789 KGYNEALMALAKEK
+789 ALMALAQEMAANATKGDQKRLTAQSERLGKNFLTERGKNRAIGRLYNTVQSVVNEQNISEISSALQEKGISKKDAAAIADAVAAQTNGVELSDDQQKVLDKFGSDEKVQAVLDNILDNADSGINQRAKSIAKFEFGAMRNHIISQAEK
-803 ASPKTA
+803 AL
-809 QTKAAEAGKENAP
+809 AEQEKSS
-822 ASDKVDTQKENGSE
+822 ASDKVDSQKES
-836 GSSEVDTS
+836 
-844 PSQVS
+844 
-849 SITSIKNRMATIK
+849 
-862 LEDGSE
+862 
-868 VSVKDADLS
+868 
-877 PEDGVRIETI
+877 
-887 AKIDGISAADANAVL
+887 
-902 GVLRVSTGASAQMDS
+902 
-917 LGASEAYR
+917 
-925 YGRYGLSKE
+925 
-934 YMAEHGVFVNSLT
+934 
-947 EAQRDTI
+947 
-954 YEIGQRA
+954 
-961 RQQQV
+961 
-966 ASKQTEIEKSVQ
+966 
-978 EAKAALENEPAEVSE
+978 VSE
-993 SRSYRAT
+993 SRYEASVDGETILKSTGETVSIREIAAIKDGKMTLRLADGSTVDASEVSYASADEALVYETVAKMGASANAANILVNGLKTANDSGLTASEYAHGIEEAFRYGKLNDKIGLANSVFASKLNPGQQEYVYRQGQRVAGKQVAKEQATVNKSVQAAKATESADNNKSYRAI
-1000 LEDGISVLSL
+1000 LEDGISALSL

-1035 VSKTGEHGYYN
+1035 VGKTGEHGYYN
-1046 PDTDEIYLNL
+1046 PKTDEIYLNL

-1093 LVEQYGKQGSSVEA
+1093 LVEQYGKQGSSVDA

-1160 KNFLDDVKRWI
+1160 KSFLDDVKRWI

-1452 GELESGGPK
+1452 GELESGGEK

-1540 KYGKVPTQYE
+1540 KYGKVPTQYK

-1729 FQNTTIKQLYNSKG
+1729 FQNTTIKQIYNSKG
-1743 QPVTLKLEKA
+1743 QKVDLKLDKTETGK
-1753 QADNLTSGFQF
+1753 LTSGFQF

-1828 CITEEAARQGDVQQN
+1828 CISEEAARQGDVQQI

-1849 KILKAELKAQEG
+1849 KILKDELKVQEK
-1861 HRQKQETNQAF
+1861 HRQKQEANQAF

-1882 LKDHSKADTIYY
+1882 LKNHSKADTVYY
-1894 AQQHGIKLSKKDSK
+1894 ANQHGIKLGAKDKK
-1908 LDTAEKAKLKKL
+1908 LNAEEKEKLKKL
-1920 QEEGA
+1920 QAEGA

-1930 RSEPAPTF
+1930 RVDSDGNQLSKEQQEYFKHSVVRDSDGNLLVMYHGTADGGAFTVFDGDKLGNSTRTSQIGQGF
-1938 YSHMA
+1938 YFTNMKKEAEAYMKNMDAYGRASKGRNPNLHQVYLNITNPFDINADKLDIEKVKAVYMDGTYDYFFDDWIPFYLNKKT
-1943 RVVDGVKQEKLGAAS
+1943 VDGEVL
-1958 VVSML
+1958 
-1963 RGRGVKAEEIKWSGI
+1963 
-1978 ETFLEGKKSVTKAEL
+1978 T
-1993 QKFIAGSMLQIEE
+1993 
-2006 DTLNDKEIPY
+2006 
-2016 SQEHMD
+2016 
-2022 QIAKYEAERD
+2022 
-2032 TIAENLKSEWK
+2032 
-2043 RIVGTDIPIRNFG
+2043 
-2056 AGLESAVVNNLLL
+2056 
-2069 ANSEIKGN
+2069 
-2077 TEAGFKYKAAKA
+2077 KA
-2089 ALQRCIENSDDYYG
+2089 ALQGMSKEQKVSLYVDYYAQIG
-2103 FDNERQAFREAVRN
+2103 IRSLLSEMVRAFPSGKQSEL
-2117 PKDFMKSYEL
+2117 L
-2127 TAFEK
+2127 TAMK
-2132 GVFRDFVKAK
+2132 KHLGYD
-2142 EEYNK
+2142 
-2147 VEGISTQ
+2147 GIV
-2154 DQRALIAIAASAD
+2154 D
-2167 RFNNRIVQVKTEH
+2167 
-2180 RTEAAKY
+2180 
-2187 LSKYRSYTIKG
+2187 
-2198 GTNYRELLF
+2198 
-2207 RMPGST
+2207 
-2213 YSNGAM
+2213 
-2219 NVHWERSG
+2219 
-2227 VLAHARMQDLNT
+2227 
-2239 FLGKML
+2239 
-2245 FIEEI
+2245 
-2250 QSDWHNEGYKSG
+2250 
-2262 YKTKEDEVKAE
+2262 
-2273 KKIQALEGKKA
+2273 
-2284 KLFDEI
+2284 
-2290 ETLDNAYDSFLNEYW
+2290 
-2305 ASDMTEAEYDRYV
+2305 
-2318 RSHTARINELRSEE
+2318 
-2332 RAIDREIN
+2332 
-2340 KLIDNITQ
+2340 
-2348 AVPDA
+2348 
-2353 PFRDTYHEYVLKRLI
+2353 
-2368 RIAAEQDYDS
+2368 
-2378 IGWTPAQIQVERW
+2378 
-2391 SEEFAEGYRIEYDQD
+2391 EFAPGQYQYVAFSPEQIKNVNNQNPTSDPD
-2406 IPKFLNKYGKKWGT
+2406 IR
-2420 KVGKTVLDSGTE
+2420 
-2432 IWSMAIT
+2432 
-2439 DEMKESVLT
+2439 
-2448 EGQPLYSLPRARN
+2448 YSLPRA
-2461 FSYQELTAKPDLQG
+2461 SSESYKEPAYQEWDVQAALYDALDHADKGDDNM
-2475 KVIDSSQQVKMTAT
+2475 I
-2489 GLVDEE
+2489 LVGEMPRYVTEKIGIGGDFYIYRNHAYENMVTKE
-2495 WLVELIKD
+2495 QAIKD
-2503 KCDSVRTKSPEP
+2503 GRPVIRKGETVHFHDLGVDRMTEAIMSLENPTMTIATK
-2515 KYYVN
+2515 
-2520 VPDIERNVEITK
+2520 TK
-2532 KGIHHALI
+2532 EGNPAIIMLLPVKGK
-2540 RNKLNPNGK
+2540 NKAP
-2549 VPDAVLVNA
+2549 
-2558 RAMINLPEILA
+2558 
-2569 NSIEVNRSQRG
+2569 
-2580 ANIDVPFTRVMMGV
+2580 
-2594 TGIENASGIDEY
+2594 
-2606 YAVRI
+2606 
-2611 MVEERANQDPIL
+2611 
-2623 VEANVLGKLYAV
+2623 LYAV
-2635 NAKKIS
+2635 LSFYS
-2641 NPHAQVTTK
+2641 NRPIN
-2650 GVALT
+2650 GDL
-2655 TDRLFSYSVADV
+2655 
-2667 LNDVKTVFDN
+2667 
-2677 TFSTDVYQKLN
+2677 
-2688 TSRKA
+2688 SRKPHVVLTIAEREFFGSKGRSGYA
-2693 DDFSSHLLH
+2693 DIVGRAVQDGRVIDFNKKMRDALSVIANPAGVGNITDSSLSDNLARFRKEIKSFREKNHIDY

-2732 MQEYKKNVA
+2732 LQEYKKNVA

-2751 DLREQIKELSFAK
+2751 ELREQIRELSFAK

-2814 KRAEKKGKEDLAA
+2814 KRADKKRKDDLAA

-2838 LMDRWEESR
+2838 LLDRWQESR
-2847 KRGIDSRQRT
+2847 KRGIEGRQKT

-2910 KLQAE
+2910 KLQAD
-2915 LMKAKTPEAIQEISK
+2915 LMKAKTPDEIQEISK
-2930 KIEHIREMGDR
+2930 KIDNIREMGDR
-2941 MDEKLKRLKE
+2941 LDEKLKRLKT

-2971 VAAHMMK
+2971 VSAHMMK

-2990 MTLDQLQDVYDVYR
+2990 MTLDQLQDVYDVYK

-3013 NKSFKDNKNRDI
+3013 NKSFKDNKNREI
-3025 STRASQVMAEIDSLG
+3025 STRANQVMAEIDDLG
-3040 VKRGKKPA
+3040 VKRGKRPV
-3048 FMSWIEKF
+3048 FMNWVEKF

-3067 EHIGSKGLIDAYNN
+3067 EHIGSQGLIDAYNN

-3089 AKDIVEAREFY
+3089 AKDIVEAREYY
-3100 LEKFKKY
+3100 LEKFRKY
-3107 KYDSWNFEKKYK
+3107 KYDSWDFEKKHK
-3119 FTSTTGKDFEL
+3119 FTSTTEMNFEL

-3139 AYSKRDQAEDHLKY
+3139 AYSKRDQAADHLKY

-3187 ADTLTEIISIL
+3187 EETLADIIGTLTEDQ
-3198 KDEQTD
+3198 KG
-3204 FVDEMQAYLS
+3204 FVDEMQTYLS

-3277 PIVLSSFMDVWSS
+3277 PIVLSSFMDVWTS

-3320 ESMPPEGVVPYI
+3320 ENLPTEGVNASI

-3391 RSAALVDT
+3391 RAAALVDT

-3420 QYAPVAIIK
+3420 RYAPVAIIK

-3441 TQDFIMGQEYSGF
+3441 TQDFIVGQEYSGF

-3460 LVTDSDYR
+3460 LVTDSNYR

-3496 DANPGM
+3496 DKNPSM
-3502 DVTSDAF
+3502 DVTSEEF
-3509 LKKAG
+3509 LNKVG
-3514 ERFTEVIV
+3514 NRFTDVIV
-3522 KTQVYDSVLSRSAMM
+3522 KTQVYDSVLSRSALM
-3537 RSKDTGMKMATAF
+3537 RSKDTGLKMATAF

-3567 GKRGDRKYAR
+3567 GKRGNRKYGR
-3577 TAIGAVVASQI
+3577 TAIGAVIASQI
-3588 LNSILVSFVYAARD
+3588 INSILVSFVYAGRD

-3608 YWEKYIGTL
+3608 YAEKYIGTL

-3635 DIQSIVKGYDVE
+3635 DIMSIVQGYDVE
-3647 RSDMAVVSDLFKAW
+3647 RSDMAVVNDLWKAW
-3661 QNLKK
+3661 QNLSK

-3708 NSQEKTTKAGIGYA
+3708 DDQKTTKAGIKYA
-3722 IKGAITGKT
+3722 IQGAITGKT
-3731 ATNKEQLYEAR
+3731 ATNKEQLYDAR
-3742 MAGDEAH
+3742 MAGDEEHA
-3749 TARVEARYGDTD
+3749 TRVEARYGDTD

-3775 MADEIDEATA
+3775 MADEIDEVTA

-3792 AGMDASEAHWLMD
+3792 AGMDASEAHWTMD
-3805 AWKYRKTVGSED
+3805 AWKYRKTVGSDD
-3817 GYSKYGRFYDAVRTG
+3817 GYSKYGKFYDAVRTG
-3832 KNLKAVVKEY
+3832 KDLKATVKAY
-3842 TDNGIKPSTLSGQ
+3842 TDNGVKPSTLAGQ

-3885 CGMDR
+3885 CGVERDS
-3890 ENAMEKLE
+3890 AMEKLA
-3898 SWDFEAKHGF
+3898 SWDWEAEGF
-3908 AYSER
+3908 
-3913 KEAYMTGM
+3913 
-3921 VSETEMV
+3921 
-3928 KILMDRGYS
+3928 
-3937 QEDAVAQVEVYEWE
+3937 EDA
-3951 NQGYDEVTAAAVREY
+3951 TSAAIRNY
-3966 NEHCAADNVPKDV
+3966 NEYCGPAGISKSVFMAFWKFDN
-3979 YLYIRDFSNNTENDV
+3979 STENDV
-3994 DENGKTVYYSAMK
+3994 DENGKKIAYSAVK
-4007 KVMAEIGAQ
+4007 KIMAYIDSLN
-4016 TGLTT
+4016 LTN
-4021 AQKYAIA
+4021 AQKDALA
-4028 RSLGWSE
+4028 KSAGWEDSTI
-4035 KNIQKYKT
+4035 KKYKT

>member
-1 MATKRYDEI
+1 M
-10 ISKMQNKYGGKKEEE
+10 SKSDDFIKKYLGDTTSNGQKNTAQQSNKTAG
-25 KSSST
+25 SSAADT
-30 TQQVSNQNQ
+30 FIN
-39 GNSTKTK
+39 
-46 SQKIVDNANARI
+46 
-58 SKMQAKYNP
+58 KYNP
-67 SSQVNESYIRSFM
+67 TVNESYINSFLS
-80 DDVKRFTESSQK
+80 DWNSYANKQK
-92 SYDSM
+92 TTYDGLNWKSATSYKS
-97 GYLTASSDYDSRK
+97 
-110 KIADNLTERSR
+110 
-121 FISKY
+121 
-126 LDEHKDSLDEDTYSS
+126 DEDGNDLMRRAGVI
-141 FKSYLKD
+141 KSYLQQNKD
-148 FDMASTQSM
+148 RIGEDSYKSLVSQLDDIEGYHSEFAKAFSDA
-157 YAMYQK
+157 

-171 TFDDYNKYVA
+171 TEDDYNKYVA

-186 DEKSQYDLDAG
+186 EEKSNYDIDAG
-197 QKEIEALEAEL
+197 RKEIESLEAEL
-208 QKLKKTDSAPG
+208 QKLKKS
-219 TYVNGRPYAASQ
+219 
-231 QANPTPSPYLTGNT
+231 NPTPSAYLTGNT
-245 TVNSRPYAA
+245 TVNGRPYAA
-254 GQQAQNEVSPTAE
+254 GMQAQNEVTPTDSKIS
-267 RERELE
+267 ELE
-273 KLISQKKKYLNQAK
+273 KLISQKKQYLNQAK

-293 TLSGVVDNTDF
+293 TLSGVVDSADF
-304 KASSG
+304 DEYSG
-309 YVSTY
+309 YVSTKS
-314 DDSRWAKLTGKEYD
+314 DSKWDKLIGKEYD

-341 DEIEQK
+341 DEIKQK
-347 HRNYGA
+347 HRSYSS

-363 FKEKGYDLLNEN
+363 FEENGYDHMTEN

-388 KEKAQEYLDN
+388 KEAAEKYLNN
-398 IQETLNGR
+398 IQETLNQR
-406 KAAGIYEPLE
+406 KATGMFEDME

-421 ELIFGIV
+421 ELVFGIA
-428 AGLDQFES
+428 AGFDQFKS
-436 GMKNLFNTED
+436 GMKNLINTED

-463 DLADD
+463 DLADN
-468 GFNFWYNF
+468 GA
-476 KDKEWQGSVFGNSVG
+476 KLPEWMGGASLG
-491 QVAYDAITTSAN
+491 QVAYDTITTSAN

-521 MMGMSAAGGAYQQ
+521 MMGLSAAGGAYQQ

-541 KNQARGYSILVGA
+541 KDQARGYSILVGA
-554 SEVVMEKVLGGI
+554 SEVVMEKALGGI
-566 SAYGGN
+566 SAFGGN

-615 VFQNIALGTDH
+615 VFRNIMLNTDEE
-626 DVKLISAEA
+626 VKLISAEA

-656 GEVKNYST
+656 GEVNNQIT
-664 GKQLKAADISAA
+664 GKKLQAADISAA
-676 RLAEIGKTFSAD
+676 RLVEIGKTFSAD
-688 SVAYQLAGKVDENT
+688 SVAYELAGKVDENT
-702 GAYALGR
+702 GAYTLGR

-718 TEQNKADITKAL
+718 TDQNVSDITNAL
-730 VEKNMGEITAKKN
+730 VEKGWGENTAKEN
-743 AEVLAYVVEGGQLT
+743 AKVLAYVVEGGQLT
-757 DRDAAIIE
+757 SRDAAIIE

-775 TVLIDANSTVNQRT
+775 TVLVDANSTVNQRT
-789 KGYNEALMALAKEK
+789 KGYQEALMALAKEK

-809 QTKAAEAGKENAP
+809 QAKAAEAGKENAP
-822 ASDKVDTQKENGSE
+822 VSDKVDAQKENGSE
-836 GSSEVDTS
+836 DSSEVDTS

-849 SITSIKNRMATIK
+849 SITSIKNRTATIK

-887 AKIDGISAADANAVL
+887 AKIDGITATDANAIL
-902 GVLRVSTGASAQMDS
+902 GTLRVSTGTSAQMDS

-934 YMAEHGVFVNSLT
+934 YMAEHGVFVGSLT
-947 EAQRDTI
+947 DAQRDTI

-961 RQQQV
+961 RQQQ
-966 ASKQTEIEKSVQ
+966 AATKQTEIEKSVQ
-978 EAKAALENEPAEVSE
+978 EAKAALANEPAEVSE

-1000 LEDGISVLSL
+1000 LEDGVSALSL

-1035 VSKTGEHGYYN
+1035 VGKTGEHGYYN
-1046 PDTDEIYLNL
+1046 PKTDEIYLNL

-1093 LVEQYGKQGSSVEA
+1093 LVEQYGKQGSSVDA

-1160 KNFLDDVKRWI
+1160 KSFLDDVKRWI

-1222 VIQNAFG
+1222 TIQNAFG
-1229 KDTQVHANENGEFT
+1229 KGTEVHANESGEFT

-1272 LREGYTEDEVNAALT
+1272 LREGYTEDEVKAALT

-1300 NEVDGNGKMAFP
+1300 NEVDGNGRLAFP

-1367 TGLIQQATVDAL
+1367 TGMIQQATVDAL

-1461 NDKGNL
+1461 NEKGNL

-1496 LITPDGLT
+1496 LVTPDGLT

-1630 LTRNSKGELELIW
+1630 LTRNANGELELIW

-1729 FQNTTIKQLYNSKG
+1729 FQNTTIKQIYNSKG
-1743 QPVTLKLEKA
+1743 QKVDLKLDKT
-1753 QADNLTSGFQF
+1753 QVGNLTGGFQF

-1828 CITEEAARQGDVQQN
+1828 CISEEAARQGDVQQI
-1843 YPEDFD
+1843 YPENFD
-1849 KILKAELKAQEG
+1849 EILKAELSAQER
-1861 HRQKQETNQAF
+1861 HRQKQEANQAF

-1882 LKDHSKADTIYY
+1882 LKNHSKANTVYY
-1894 AQQHGIKLSKKDSK
+1894 ANQHGIKLGAKDKK
-1908 LDTAEKAKLKKL
+1908 LNAAEKEKLKNL
-1920 QEEGA
+1920 QAEGA

-1930 RSEPAPTF
+1930 RVDSDGNQLSEEQQEF
-1938 YSHMA
+1938 FKDSKA
-1943 RVVDGVKQEKLGAAS
+1943 RDKKGNLLRLYHGSNYQVTKFNPMFSDDKTSLFMTDKYDVAAS
-1958 VVSML
+1958 
-1963 RGRGVKAEEIKWSGI
+1963 
-1978 ETFLEGKKSVTKAEL
+1978 
-1993 QKFIAGSMLQIEE
+1993 
-2006 DTLNDKEIPY
+2006 Y
-2016 SQEHMD
+2016 SR
-2022 QIAKYEAERD
+2022 K
-2032 TIAENLKSEWK
+2032 
-2043 RIVGTDIPIRNFG
+2043 
-2056 AGLESAVVNNLLL
+2056 
-2069 ANSEIKGN
+2069 
-2077 TEAGFKYKAAKA
+2077 
-2089 ALQRCIENSDDYYG
+2089 
-2103 FDNERQAFREAVRN
+2103 
-2117 PKDFMKSYEL
+2117 
-2127 TAFEK
+2127 
-2132 GVFRDFVKAK
+2132 
-2142 EEYNK
+2142 
-2147 VEGISTQ
+2147 
-2154 DQRALIAIAASAD
+2154 
-2167 RFNNRIVQVKTEH
+2167 
-2180 RTEAAKY
+2180 
-2187 LSKYRSYTIKG
+2187 
-2198 GTNYRELLF
+2198 YRELN
-2207 RMPGST
+2207 PYEYIDENST
-2213 YSNGAM
+2213 ETELVEAANKFVFGKYNLKAISKADISAASDRVIPKLPSIIEKLNSISDQL
-2219 NVHWERSG
+2219 NNSQVK
-2227 VLAHARMQDLNT
+2227 NT
-2239 FLGKML
+2239 FGARGHGRNM
-2245 FIEEI
+2245 
-2250 QSDWHNEGYKSG
+2250 Y
-2262 YKTKEDEVKAE
+2262 VAM
-2273 KKIQALEGKKA
+2273 
-2284 KLFDEI
+2284 
-2290 ETLDNAYDSFLNEYW
+2290 ETLGSNPTGKEYEKLLSKTIGNSPWLNMVADNLESFLAYDSFEFVH
-2305 ASDMTEAEYDRYV
+2305 ADIETVVEEIR
-2318 RSHTARINELRSEE
+2318 ELRADVELLNARDSGD
-2332 RAIDREIN
+2332 RAIFRYEDNLGRESYISETMLRKEIN
-2340 KLIDNITQ
+2340 WATSGGILPVYANITNPYVVDAKGRRWNNIATPEEMRSFHDFDTVKTRTVAAYAKANGYDGVIFKGLVDMGGDSVQ
-2348 AVPDA
+2348 KSQRSTVVIAFDGTQMKSTMNKKPTSDPD
-2353 PFRDTYHEYVLKRLI
+2353 I
-2368 RIAAEQDYDS
+2368 R
-2378 IGWTPAQIQVERW
+2378 
-2391 SEEFAEGYRIEYDQD
+2391 
-2406 IPKFLNKYGKKWGT
+2406 
-2420 KVGKTVLDSGTE
+2420 
-2432 IWSMAIT
+2432 
-2439 DEMKESVLT
+2439 
-2448 EGQPLYSLPRARN
+2448 YSLPRA
-2461 FSYQELTAKPDLQG
+2461 EAIKPSNEQIESNIQTVAGMKSVHDIDASKLEKSG
-2475 KVIDSSQQVKMTAT
+2475 KK
-2489 GLVDEE
+2489 LVDIFEE
-2495 WLVELIKD
+2495 HFESWGHNIY
-2503 KCDSVRTKSPEP
+2503 S
-2515 KYYVN
+2515 
-2520 VPDIERNVEITK
+2520 DIFGDIAVKNSS
-2532 KGIHHALI
+2532 I
-2540 RNKLNPNGK
+2540 RSDLRHGFTPVKI
-2549 VPDAVLVNA
+2549 A
-2558 RAMINLPEILA
+2558 
-2569 NSIEVNRSQRG
+2569 SIEAIPTVIKSGKIVGWIEKNNGTLFRIVVAAPITIG
-2580 ANIDVPFTRVMMGV
+2580 ETPYIMGV
-2594 TGIENASGIDEY
+2594 MLQRDDKYQRLYLHDVVIEKEAFDFSQDDLVSTGSSESENLYMTS
-2606 YAVRI
+2606 
-2611 MVEERANQDPIL
+2611 IL
-2623 VEANVLGKLYAV
+2623 QKVL
-2635 NAKKIS
+2635 
-2641 NPHAQVTTK
+2641 
-2650 GVALT
+2650 
-2655 TDRLFSYSVADV
+2655 
-2667 LNDVKTVFDN
+2667 DVK
-2677 TFSTDVYQKLN
+2677 QQAALN
-2688 TSRKA
+2688 R
-2693 DDFSSHLLH
+2693 DY

-2732 MQEYKKNVA
+2732 LQEYKKNVA

-2814 KRAEKKGKEDLAA
+2814 KRADKKRKDDLAA

-2838 LMDRWEESR
+2838 LLDRWQESR
-2847 KRGIDSRQRT
+2847 KRGIEGRQKT

-2910 KLQAE
+2910 KLQAD
-2915 LMKAKTPEAIQEISK
+2915 LMKAKSPDEIQEISK
-2930 KIEHIREMGDR
+2930 KIDNIREMGDR
-2941 MDEKLKRLKE
+2941 LDEKLKRLKT

-2971 VAAHMMK
+2971 VSAHMMK

-2990 MTLDQLQDVYDVYR
+2990 MTLDQLQDVYDVYK

-3013 NKSFKDNKNRDI
+3013 NKSFKDNKNREI
-3025 STRASQVMAEIDSLG
+3025 STRANQVMAEIDDLG
-3040 VKRGKKPA
+3040 VKRGKRPV

-3067 EHIGSKGLIDAYNN
+3067 EHIGSQGLIDAYNN

-3089 AKDIVEAREFY
+3089 ANDIVEAREYY
-3100 LEKFKKY
+3100 LEKFRKY
-3107 KYDSWNFEKKYK
+3107 KYDSWDFEKKHK
-3119 FTSTTGKDFEL
+3119 FTSTTEMNFEL

-3139 AYSKRDQAEDHLKY
+3139 AYSKRDQAADHLKY

-3187 ADTLTEIISIL
+3187 EETLADIIGTLTEDQ
-3198 KDEQTD
+3198 KG
-3204 FVDEMQAYLS
+3204 FVDEMQTYLS

-3320 ESMPPEGVVPYI
+3320 ETLPTEGVNPSI
-3332 ENAYGSGATEYIEQ
+3332 ENAYGIAATEYIEQ

-3391 RSAALVDT
+3391 RAAAIVDT

-3405 KVDHKRHKALWDEVK
+3405 KVDQKRHKALWKEVK

-3460 LVTDSDYR
+3460 LVADSNYR

-3496 DANPGM
+3496 DKNPGM
-3502 DVTSDAF
+3502 DVTSEEF
-3509 LKKAG
+3509 LKTVG

-3522 KTQVYDSVLSRSAMM
+3522 KTQVYDSVLSRSALM
-3537 RSKDTGMKMATAF
+3537 RSKDTGLKMATAF

-3567 GKRGDRKYAR
+3567 GKRGNRKYCR

-3588 LNSILVSFVYAARD
+3588 LNSILVSFVYAGRD
-3602 DDEDET
+3602 DDEEET
-3608 YWEKYIGTL
+3608 YAEKYIGTL
-3617 SGEILDS
+3617 TGEVLDS

-3635 DIQSIVKGYDVE
+3635 DIVSIVQGYDVE
-3647 RSDMAVVSDLFKAW
+3647 RSDMAVVSDLWKAW
-3661 QNLKK
+3661 QNLSK

-3722 IKGAITGKT
+3722 IKGAITGNT

-3742 MAGDEAH
+3742 MAGDKEHAS
-3749 TARVEARYGDTD
+3749 RVEARYGDTD

-3792 AGMDASEAHWLMD
+3792 AGMDAIEAHWLMD
-3805 AWKYRKTVGSED
+3805 AWKYRKNVGSEE

-3842 TDNGIKPSTLSGQ
+3842 TDNGIKPSTLSSQ

-3866 MSASQ
+3866 LSASQ

-3877 YLVNAFTL
+3877 YLANAYAL

-3890 ENAMEKLE
+3890 EAAMENIAV
-3898 SWDFEAKHGF
+3898 WDWEA
-3908 AYSER
+3908 
-3913 KEAYMTGM
+3913 
-3921 VSETEMV
+3921 
-3928 KILMDRGYS
+3928 
-3937 QEDAVAQVEVYEWE
+3937 
-3951 NQGYDEVTAAAVREY
+3951 QGYDGATAAAVRNY
-3966 NEHCAADNVPKDV
+3966 NEYCAADNVPKDI
-3979 YLYIRDFSNNTENDV
+3979 YLYIRKLSSNTDNDV
-3994 DENGKTVYYSAMK
+3994 DENGKSINYSAMK
-4007 KVMAEIGAQ
+4007 KIMAEIDAQ
-4016 TGLTT
+4016 RLTA
-4021 AQKYAIA
+4021 AQKTAIA
-4028 RSLGWSE
+4028 RSLGWTE